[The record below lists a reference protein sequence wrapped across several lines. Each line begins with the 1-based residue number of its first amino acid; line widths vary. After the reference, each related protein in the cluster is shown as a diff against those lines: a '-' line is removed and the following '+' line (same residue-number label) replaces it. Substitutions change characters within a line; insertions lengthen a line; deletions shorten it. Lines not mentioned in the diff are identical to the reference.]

1 MNKMHFIL
9 LVVLFLSSCLKTR
22 SEVTPNEQSY
32 LSRKKAVETQSVETS
47 KIQAQQSVDQEEL
60 IRALNGKVEV
70 LENQVSQL
78 KVEVEQN
85 QKLNDVQKINI
96 LQEAVSKMELQIQK
110 LEAQQVAPIRENA
123 PSLISSDDKLNLK
136 KSTFDIAEDY
146 FAKKEWKKSILS
158 YQKFVEEFPKSKLV
172 PDAKYKTG
180 VCFQEL
186 GLKDEAIAFYEE
198 TIVQYPQT
206 TAGKKS
212 KVRLNSLN
220 GASANQTKPKKK

>member
-1 MNKMHFIL
+1 MHFIL